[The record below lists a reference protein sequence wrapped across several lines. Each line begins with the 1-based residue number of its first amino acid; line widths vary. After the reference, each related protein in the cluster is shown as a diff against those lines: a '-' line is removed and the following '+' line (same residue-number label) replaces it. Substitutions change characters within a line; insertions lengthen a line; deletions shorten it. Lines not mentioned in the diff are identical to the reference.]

1 MASEAGNS
9 GVASSNRPILLTSV
23 LILVVM
29 SWVGALDKLSEDYVN
44 ESLTKATFAF
54 GTARAINGAVSIAQ
68 STTIS
73 VGVGAAAAVAP
84 GEILDPV
91 NDLVEDYS
99 SVMKL
104 AIISLVIQK
113 TLLAVI
119 SESLFKVLLTL
130 SGLALI
136 ACLFLKFSAPVN
148 LAFKIFVSLVVLRFA
163 LVVVVMLNGLVNQAF
178 IDEKRDEV
186 VRKLEILPGEIE
198 HGLADSGRGSMQ
210 NDLGQIQRDVEA
222 ARGILEISKE
232 KLNAAKTQRSLIAR
246 LNPFKDDP
254 DYDLLVVD
262 VDKAQATLDTLLV
275 NQCDAA
281 RRAASESAD
290 AVCEHVSISVRSRV
304 LAASIGKSISAV
316 AKGAASAI
324 DVSMLRQKV
333 ESAVEDMITSMSL
346 FVLQTMLLPL
356 LFLFLLSKGL
366 KSIWGMDWREVPVSA
381 KLFAARQAER
391 AKRPE

>member
-9 GVASSNRPILLTSV
+9 TMASSKRPILLTSV

-198 HGLADSGRGSMQ
+198 HGLSDSGRGSMQ
-210 NDLGQIQRDVEA
+210 NDLGQLQRDVEA

-290 AVCEHVSISVRSRV
+290 AACEHVSISVRSRV

-346 FVLQTMLLPL
+346 FVLQTMLPPL